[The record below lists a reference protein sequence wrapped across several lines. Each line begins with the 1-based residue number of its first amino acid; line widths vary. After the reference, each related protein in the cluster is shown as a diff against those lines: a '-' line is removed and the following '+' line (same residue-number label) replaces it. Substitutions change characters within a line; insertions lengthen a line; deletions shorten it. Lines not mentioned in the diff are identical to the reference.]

1 MTLITQFVFK
11 QKFLLFF
18 FRFAL
23 EISTIYKS
31 MWSTIIRAI
40 FRDWGCGPSLS
51 GGENSRVFPVL
62 GKIIN
67 PFFQII
73 GNTDVII
80 ILIKTS
86 KENFYSSLYSKMTFP
101 W

>member
-1 MTLITQFVFK
+1 MLKMAQTYITGSW
-11 QKFLLFF
+11 LNAGLF
-18 FRFAL
+18 
-23 EISTIYKS
+23 
-31 MWSTIIRAI
+31 

-51 GGENSRVFPVL
+51 GGENSHVFPVL